1 MTGVILDSS
10 VAVAW
15 ALPDE
20 HLHPAAMRV
29 MDQIGLGGFEPFV
42 AGHFAF
48 EVRHGL
54 VRAAQAG
61 RVAWSTIPGWIGAID
76 ALDATIVPLR
86 SDDAMIL
93 SLARQHGLTWGDA
106 HWVEVAM
113 RLDLPLVTA
122 DQRLA
127 RAIPDE
133 VAIVI
138 YLGDDQAS

>member
-1 MTGVILDSS
+1 MTDVVLDSS

-20 HLHPAAMRV
+20 YLHPAAMRV
-29 MDQIGLGGFEPFV
+29 MDQFGLGELEPFV

-54 VRAAQAG
+54 VRAARAG
-61 RVAWSTIPGWIGAID
+61 RVGWSTIPSWIGAID
-76 ALDATIVPLR
+76 AVEATIVPLVD
-86 SDDAMIL
+86 DDAMIL
-93 SLARQHGLTWGDA
+93 RLARQHGLTWGDA

-122 DQRLA
+122 DRRLA

-138 YLGDDQAS
+138 YVGDAQEV